1 MWKLPERGSHGEG
14 NLKMWLTHRYFEQVK
29 QAERLDQKVT
39 VHRLIICRRDEQRD
53 EICTHFIISPETYP
67 VESIRLQERKT
78 NHWNGITLKLALV
91 AGRYNEQGTTRMHLR
106 AGLPKKLKPEGKP
119 LDTLT

>member
-29 QAERLDQKVT
+29 QADRLDQKVP
-39 VHRLIICRRDEQRD
+39 VQRLIMCRRDEQRD
-53 EICTHFIISPETYP
+53 EICTQFIISPETYP

-78 NHWNGITLKLALV
+78 DHWNGITLKRALV
-91 AGRYNEQGTTRMHLR
+91 VGRYNEKGTTRTHLR
-106 AGLPKKLKPEGKP
+106 GGLPKKQTPTGKL
-119 LDTLT
+119 LDRLT

>member
-1 MWKLPERGSHGEG
+1 MYTFHHL
-14 NLKMWLTHRYFEQVK
+14 
-29 QAERLDQKVT
+29 A
-39 VHRLIICRRDEQRD
+39 QR
-53 EICTHFIISPETYP
+53 HP

-78 NHWNGITLKLALV
+78 DHRNGITLKHALV

-106 AGLPKKLKPEGKP
+106 AGLPKKQKPVGKL